1 MFHHYRRIFII
12 VFTTLSGCL
21 LFYYILLYS
30 YLCVRLTTKRGVEEA
45 MWLDVSL
52 IETHWHSLTAICRWT
67 WCICLRP
74 VFWPGAKFLMGEC
87 TCTRPVTREV
97 RMTIHILPTHRL
109 QKSCGLCG
117 TVLSWFTSYLT
128 ARTQYVRTLATSSR
142 TCYPVLPS
150 AGNSRLY
157 CLGCR
162 TLSIYSFLSYYAIA
176 MLFDIKIVRIAI
188 INCGIMPDIS
198 YSHDVGIGRSIG
210 GPLIA

>member
-1 MFHHYRRIFII
+1 
-12 VFTTLSGCL
+12 
-21 LFYYILLYS
+21 
-30 YLCVRLTTKRGVEEA
+30 
-45 MWLDVSL
+45 
-52 IETHWHSLTAICRWT
+52 
-67 WCICLRP
+67 
-74 VFWPGAKFLMGEC
+74 MGEC

-117 TVLSWFTSYLT
+117 TVLSWFTFYLT